1 MELQLQTVSAV
12 SKNFGISTRMLRYY
26 EQIGLIESQRKENYS
41 YRVYD
46 ETAVKRLR
54 QIILLRKLR
63 IPMKQIKDILDKQ
76 DVTPAIIEVFQR
88 HVGEL
93 NEEISS
99 LSAIRDILNGFI
111 KTLEK
116 QTNIKVTFDL
126 LNDESVSNIISSL
139 KLPKNYIKEENLI
152 MEELNKSNEKEI
164 ENLNTIIKE
173 TYDNIQVQFGV
184 GLLPL
189 LDEKQ
194 GSNFYDRIKHL
205 KQKIADDMGVVIGYL
220 AFIDNIR
227 IPPNSYVI
235 KVKGKEVATA
245 EIKPDRFMIMEHGV
259 TTEYKGIF
267 ADIDGIEAKEP
278 AFGIPAKWI
287 ELSNVEK
294 AEMLG
299 YHVIDPM
306 SVIITHL
313 NEIIKTH
320 AGEF

>member
-1 MELQLQTVSAV
+1 
-12 SKNFGISTRMLRYY
+12 
-26 EQIGLIESQRKENYS
+26 
-41 YRVYD
+41 
-46 ETAVKRLR
+46 
-54 QIILLRKLR
+54 
-63 IPMKQIKDILDKQ
+63 
-76 DVTPAIIEVFQR
+76 
-88 HVGEL
+88 
-93 NEEISS
+93 
-99 LSAIRDILNGFI
+99 
-111 KTLEK
+111 
-116 QTNIKVTFDL
+116 
-126 LNDESVSNIISSL
+126 
-139 KLPKNYIKEENLI
+139 

-235 KVKGKEVATA
+235 KVKGEEVATA
-245 EIKPDRFMIMEHGV
+245 EIKPDRFMIMEYGV